1 MIADAIRA
9 ELFRAQRN
17 RVALFWA
24 YGFVPLFALLL
35 GVALESMIRVDNVG
49 LLGATNPVG
58 AALRGLSA
66 AGNPIAALF
75 YAIGAA
81 GLFAGDYR
89 YESWRLATPRNRR
102 ANLILGKVAVFA
114 AFAALSLLLSM
125 LADVVSGFYQPLL
138 NGAPVVWPAG
148 AGWIGA
154 LAAGFAGSLLEML
167 VVGAMAALGA
177 VATRSL
183 LGGALPAFL
192 IALGQSLS
200 LGFVS
205 RGPALDRYLLA
216 PAQAGDAVRSWAAGG
231 IPGDVALAGAGVLV
245 GWVLVLVVG
254 AVVLFDRQDLARE

>member
-9 ELFRAQRN
+9 ELFRARRN
-17 RVALFWA
+17 RVMLFWA

-35 GVALESMIRVDNVG
+35 GVALENVMRVEDAG
-49 LLGATNPVG
+49 LLGAANPV
-58 AALRGLSA
+58 ALAMRGLNA

-81 GLFAGDYR
+81 SLFAGDYR

-114 AFAALSLLLSM
+114 MFAAVSLLLSM
-125 LADVVSGFYQPLL
+125 LADVLSGLYQPLRY
-138 NGAPVVWPAG
+138 GSAVMWPAG

-167 VVGAMAALGA
+167 VVAAMAGLGA

-192 IALGQSLS
+192 LALAQSMA

-216 PAQAGDAVRSWAAGG
+216 PAQAGDAVRGWAAGG
-231 IPGDVALAGAGVLV
+231 VPNEVALAGAGVLV
-245 GWVLVLVVG
+245 LWLVVLVAG
-254 AVVLFDRQDLARE
+254 TAMLFERQDLARE